1 MYFLSDVYLN
11 KFNKLFLIQIYVYIN
26 TLLVQLINSYIYL
39 LQRFDAIKFYE
50 ILILIILIVIIS
62 LILQQP
68 YHYKRTGV
76 KILVMCPEL
85 PQIIDVKNLE
95 NIPHDDVIQ
104 KYFRRYFNIEEYLTH
119 ILIRIYFHL
128 LIF

>member
-1 MYFLSDVYLN
+1 MYFLSDV
-11 KFNKLFLIQIYVYIN
+11 KLFLIQFYVYIN

-104 KYFRRYFNIEEYLTH
+104 KYFRRYFNIEEYLAH

>member
-1 MYFLSDVYLN
+1 MYFLSDV
-11 KFNKLFLIQIYVYIN
+11 KLFLIQFYVYIN

-39 LQRFDAIKFYE
+39 LQRFDAIKLYE

-85 PQIIDVKNLE
+85 SQIIDVKNLE

-104 KYFRRYFNIEEYLTH
+104 KYFRRYFNIEEYLAH

>member
-1 MYFLSDVYLN
+1 MQKDLGGKGGAIVNISSLAGLYAAPQLPVYSAT
-11 KFNKLFLIQIYVYIN
+11 KHAVVSFSRSFAV
-26 TLLVQLINSYIYL
+26 S
-39 LQRFDAIKFYE
+39 F
-50 ILILIILIVIIS
+50 S
-62 LILQQP
+62 QQP

-104 KYFRRYFNIEEYLTH
+104 KYFRRYFNIEEYLAH

>member
-1 MYFLSDVYLN
+1 MYFLSDV
-11 KFNKLFLIQIYVYIN
+11 KLFLIQFYVYIN

-39 LQRFDAIKFYE
+39 LQRFDAIKLYE

-104 KYFRRYFNIEEYLTH
+104 KYFRRYFNIEEYLAH

-128 LIF
+128 LILILVMPF

>member
-1 MYFLSDVYLN
+1 MYFLSDV
-11 KFNKLFLIQIYVYIN
+11 KLFLIQIYVYIN

-39 LQRFDAIKFYE
+39 LQRFDAIKLYE

-104 KYFRRYFNIEEYLTH
+104 KYFRRYFNIEEYLAH

>member
-1 MYFLSDVYLN
+1 MYFLSDV
-11 KFNKLFLIQIYVYIN
+11 KLFLIQFYVYIN

-39 LQRFDAIKFYE
+39 LQRFDAIKLYE

-104 KYFRRYFNIEEYLTH
+104 KYFRRYFNIEEYLAH

>member
-1 MYFLSDVYLN
+1 MYFLSDV
-11 KFNKLFLIQIYVYIN
+11 KLFLIQIYVYIN

-104 KYFRRYFNIEEYLTH
+104 KYFRRYFNIEEYLAH

>member
-1 MYFLSDVYLN
+1 MKSYEHSDINVN
-11 KFNKLFLIQIYVYIN
+11 NFN
-26 TLLVQLINSYIYL
+26 
-39 LQRFDAIKFYE
+39 
-50 ILILIILIVIIS
+50 IS

-95 NIPHDDVIQ
+95 NNIPHDDVIQ
-104 KYFRRYFNIEEYLTH
+104 KYFRRYFNIEEYLAH
-119 ILIRIYFHL
+119 ISDKVDLHL
-128 LIF
+128 LMF

>member
-1 MYFLSDVYLN
+1 MYFLSDV
-11 KFNKLFLIQIYVYIN
+11 KLFLIQIYVYIN

-39 LQRFDAIKFYE
+39 LQRFNAIKLYE

-104 KYFRRYFNIEEYLTH
+104 KYFRRYFNIEEYLAH

>member
-1 MYFLSDVYLN
+1 MYFLSDV
-11 KFNKLFLIQIYVYIN
+11 KLFLIQFYVYIN

-39 LQRFDAIKFYE
+39 LQRFNAIKLYE

-104 KYFRRYFNIEEYLTH
+104 KYFRRYFNIEEYLAH

>member
-1 MYFLSDVYLN
+1 MYFLSDV
-11 KFNKLFLIQIYVYIN
+11 KLFLIQIYVYIN

-39 LQRFDAIKFYE
+39 LQRFDAIKLYE

-85 PQIIDVKNLE
+85 SQIIDVKNLE

-104 KYFRRYFNIEEYLTH
+104 KYFRRYFNIEDKINIWH
-119 ILIRIYFHL
+119 IF
-128 LIF
+128 